1 MPPQPKSQPSA
12 PSTAAAN
19 GTGDGAFTG
28 KADAYVPIFS
38 GRQVDYREFR
48 RRCDLYEA
56 KMKLASREKE
66 TVFNIATLLQG
77 RAWDLVEDMGV
88 DDLKAEGSY
97 QAVFKRLDA
106 AFKYE
111 PLTELPNDFE
121 AFFVRLQRKQGQT
134 LQDYAQDSSMLS
146 AD

>member
-1 MPPQPKSQPSA
+1 MAPKVTQPTGPTSSA
-12 PSTAAAN
+12 AT
-19 GTGDGAFTG
+19 GGDGAFTG

-66 TVFNIATLLQG
+66 TVFTIVILLQG
-77 RAWDLVEDMGV
+77 RAWDLLEDMGV
-88 DDLKAEGSY
+88 DDLKSEGSY
-97 QAVFKRLDA
+97 KAVFKRLDA
-106 AFKYE
+106 AFQYE

-121 AFFVRLQRKQGQT
+121 AFFVRLQSRQGQT
-134 LQDYAQDSSMLS
+134 LQDYAQDF
-146 AD
+146 